1 MERLKYM
8 VQEKEEEKLEQKQN
22 VRRQLQLL
30 ESEVSQKNKQIF
42 ELESSIKQMANQQE
56 FSTAENRR
64 NMNEKSGLYSEK
76 LKVYIEEIAEIKK
89 VLDENNLETNNLK
102 YQLKEYEQE
111 VLNLRAL
118 NSKLEDK
125 LKDEANG
132 NK

>member
-8 VQEKEEEKLEQKQN
+8 VQEKEEEKLEQKQS
-22 VRRQLQLL
+22 VRRQLQVL

-89 VLDENNLETNNLK
+89 VLDENNMETNNLK
-102 YQLKEYEQE
+102 YQLKEYEEE

-118 NSKLEDK
+118 NSKLEDR
-125 LKDEANG
+125 LKDETNG

>member
-1 MERLKYM
+1 
-8 VQEKEEEKLEQKQN
+8 
-22 VRRQLQLL
+22 
-30 ESEVSQKNKQIF
+30 
-42 ELESSIKQMANQQE
+42 
-56 FSTAENRR
+56 
-64 NMNEKSGLYSEK
+64 MNEKSGLYSEK

>member
-102 YQLKEYEQE
+102 YQLKEYE
-111 VLNLRAL
+111 
-118 NSKLEDK
+118 
-125 LKDEANG
+125 
-132 NK
+132 